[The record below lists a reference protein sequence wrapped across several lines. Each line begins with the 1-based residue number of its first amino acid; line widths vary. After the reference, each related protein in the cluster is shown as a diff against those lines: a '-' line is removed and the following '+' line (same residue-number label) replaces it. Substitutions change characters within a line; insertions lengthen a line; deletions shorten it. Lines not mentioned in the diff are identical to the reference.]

1 MEKALVVD
9 DSRLI
14 RKSIR
19 TELEKFSYKV
29 DEAADLAEARKKL
42 AENDY
47 DVVTLDMVL
56 PDGKG
61 LDLCREMKYEQ
72 RFEQTTVIII
82 TSLIDDSVRIQCFQN
97 GAFGYFLKN
106 SVREGLGVFLQ
117 NVKDFVGTCCFGGM
131 KALLVEDSKLQRNFI
146 SGLLKKSGVSPI
158 CMENIDSAMDLLKS
172 GSYVPDIVLIDYFF
186 GSGKTSGEFVNFL
199 KKDYNFK
206 NIPIIAMTVS
216 DDREVRNSL
225 FYTGVNDFFH
235 KPFDVEEFY
244 LRLRAHLL
252 NKILLDDMEK
262 TNKLLQLQA
271 ITDGLTG
278 IYNRR
283 YFYETLSKEDSRFR
297 RTKEPYSVILFDI
310 DHFKRINDRFGHIL
324 GDEVIREI
332 ASIARSLT
340 RDSDSVARY
349 GGEEFI
355 ILLPETDCGGA
366 YTLAEKLRKT
376 IESTVF
382 KGISARITGSF
393 GVACISETRCSE
405 KLVNLAD
412 ERLYQAKNM
421 GRNLVVSN
429 ETVVK

>member
-1 MEKALVVD
+1 
-9 DSRLI
+9 
-14 RKSIR
+14 
-19 TELEKFSYKV
+19 
-29 DEAADLAEARKKL
+29 
-42 AENDY
+42 
-47 DVVTLDMVL
+47 
-56 PDGKG
+56 
-61 LDLCREMKYEQ
+61 
-72 RFEQTTVIII
+72 
-82 TSLIDDSVRIQCFQN
+82 
-97 GAFGYFLKN
+97 
-106 SVREGLGVFLQ
+106 
-117 NVKDFVGTCCFGGM
+117 
-131 KALLVEDSKLQRNFI
+131 
-146 SGLLKKSGVSPI
+146 
-158 CMENIDSAMDLLKS
+158 
-172 GSYVPDIVLIDYFF
+172 
-186 GSGKTSGEFVNFL
+186 
-199 KKDYNFK
+199 
-206 NIPIIAMTVS
+206 MTVS

-225 FYTGVNDFFH
+225 FYSGVNDFFH

-297 RTKEPYSVILFDI
+297 RTKESYSVILFDI

-355 ILLPETDCGGA
+355 ILLPETDCNGA

-376 IESTVF
+376 TESTVF
-382 KGISARITGSF
+382 KGISTRITSSF

-421 GRNLVVSN
+421 GRNLVVGN

>member
-29 DEAADLAEARKKL
+29 EEAADIAEARKKL

-82 TSLIDDSVRIQCFQN
+82 TSLIDDAVRIQCFQN

-186 GSGKTSGEFVNFL
+186 GSGKTSAEFVKFL

-332 ASIARSLT
+332 ASMPAHSREIQTVLPATAVRSLSSSSLKQT
-340 RDSDSVARY
+340 AAEHTLWQKSCVKPLNQQCSKGSAPALQAASALHAFLKPDAARNWLIWLMK
-349 GGEEFI
+349 GCIRQKIWAG
-355 ILLPETDCGGA
+355 
-366 YTLAEKLRKT
+366 TLW
-376 IESTVF
+376 
-382 KGISARITGSF
+382 
-393 GVACISETRCSE
+393 
-405 KLVNLAD
+405 
-412 ERLYQAKNM
+412 
-421 GRNLVVSN
+421 
-429 ETVVK
+429 